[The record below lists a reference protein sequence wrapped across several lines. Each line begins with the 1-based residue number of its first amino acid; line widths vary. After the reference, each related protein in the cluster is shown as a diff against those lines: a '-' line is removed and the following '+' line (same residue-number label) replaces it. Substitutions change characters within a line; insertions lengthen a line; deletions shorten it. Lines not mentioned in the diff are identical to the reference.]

1 MRGVTREKSP
11 VIGITTRRMDA
22 GARRLDV
29 VDQAYGTAIW
39 QSGGTA
45 HLLPRPPGPAGD
57 GALAGLGG
65 LLLTGGGD
73 VDPRRYGQVPSPEVG
88 GVDVDRDDW
97 EIALVHEAVGL
108 GMPVLGVCRG
118 CQVLNVAL
126 GGTLIQHLPAR
137 SPLPHLVV
145 ERESIAH
152 SVRIEPCTQLFAVE
166 GVDSIG
172 VNSVHHQAVDAI
184 GEGLRATAWAEDGTV
199 EAIEHLTLP
208 ALGVQWHPENLL
220 DHAAHL
226 AVFQWLVEQAA
237 RWQSSSSPDV

>member
-1 MRGVTREKSP
+1 MTRDKSP

-39 QSGGTA
+39 HAGGTA
-45 HLLPRPPGPAGD
+45 HLLPRPPGAAGD
-57 GALAGLGG
+57 RGLAGLDG

-73 VDPRRYGQVPSPEVG
+73 VDPDRYGHAPSPEIG
-88 GVDVDRDDW
+88 GVDPDRDDW
-97 EIALVHEAVGL
+97 EIGLVQQALGL

-118 CQVLNVAL
+118 CQVVNVAL
-126 GGTLIQHLPAR
+126 GGTLIQHLPAH

-145 ERESIAH
+145 ERESVAH
-152 SVRIEPCTQLFAVE
+152 RVRIEPCTQLFAVE
-166 GVDSIG
+166 GQDTLG

-199 EAIEHLTLP
+199 EGIEHLTYP
-208 ALGVQWHPENLL
+208 VIGVQWHPENLL
-220 DHAAHL
+220 DHAAHR
-226 AVFQWLVEQAA
+226 AVFEWLVQRAA
-237 RWQSSSSPDV
+237 RWQTSSGPDV